1 MTFGVQEG
9 IERTYSHVFVEFDL
23 EMNMK
28 AASRE
33 FFLVDRGI
41 EFGTGL
47 LEFGEDLL
55 LSFGRDDKEAWFGK
69 ISKALVESLMKEKVP
84 SELH

>member
-1 MTFGVQEG
+1 MTFGIQEG

-23 EMNMK
+23 DMNIK

-47 LEFGEDLL
+47 LEVGEDLL
-55 LSFGRDDKEAWFGK
+55 LSFGREDKEAWFGK
-69 ISKALVESLMKEKVP
+69 ISKPIVEKLLRQER
-84 SELH
+84 